1 MTIKGIIHVVDI
13 KHKLIGIRQYRKI
26 KYFYFNNSQMN
37 IFKRYLYIGNVIE
50 LDYQEDSLKIKNKIA
65 CYIVSYV
72 DRLYAV
78 GVKKTIY
85 YDKSFLNKSLTSFLK
100 TLGNYMVLD
109 LEMTMPG
116 FGTKG
121 KSFRAELI
129 QAGFILVDASGDEIL
144 RYNKYVKPTIA
155 KTINGRAEKFL
166 GIKKEDLDLKSI
178 SYNEFYDDFKEIYEN
193 YNPAVIIFGKNDSLV
208 LNDSFV
214 INEKENLNIR
224 YVNICSLIKG
234 YYELKNDP
242 GLFRLYQTYYDVDEN
257 QLHDALDDAE
267 VTLSVYKAFLDE
279 VNHKINKVREIRNKF
294 E

>member
-1 MTIKGIIHVVDI
+1 VTIKGTIHVVDL
-13 KHKLIGIRQYRKI
+13 KHKLIGIMQYRKI

-37 IFKRYLYIGNVIE
+37 IFKRYLYVGNVIE
-50 LDYQEDSLKIKNKIA
+50 LDYQEDSIKIKNKIA
-65 CYIVSYV
+65 CFNVSYV
-72 DRLYAV
+72 DKLFAV
-78 GVKKTIY
+78 GVRKTIY
-85 YDKSFLNKSLTSFLK
+85 YDKSYLNKSLSSFLK

-116 FGTKG
+116 FGSKG

-166 GIKKEDLDLKSI
+166 GIKQADFDLKAI
-178 SYNEFYDDFKEIYEN
+178 SYNEFYEEFKEICEN
-193 YNPAVIIFGKNDSLV
+193 YNPAVIVFGKNDSLV

-214 INEKENLNIR
+214 VNNKPNLNIR

-242 GLFRLYQTYYDVDEN
+242 GLFRLYETYYEVDDN
-257 QLHDALDDAE
+257 QVHDALDDAE
-267 VTLSVYKAFLDE
+267 TTLLVYKAFLDE
-279 VNHKINKVREIRNKF
+279 VNHKIDKVREIRNKF
-294 E
+294 D

>member
-1 MTIKGIIHVVDI
+1 MTIKGVIHVVDL
-13 KHKLIGIRQYRKI
+13 KHKLIGIRTFRKI

-50 LDYQEDSLKIKNKIA
+50 LEYQEEQEKIKNGISS
-65 CYIVSYV
+65 YIVSYV

-78 GVKKTIY
+78 GINKTIY
-85 YDKSFLNKSLTSFLK
+85 YDKTYLNKSLSSFLK

-109 LEMTMPG
+109 LEMTMPSYG
-116 FGTKG
+116 YKG

-129 QAGFILVDASGDEIL
+129 QAGFILVDSQGDEIL
-144 RYNKYVKPTIA
+144 RYSNYVKPTIA
-155 KTINGRAEKFL
+155 KTINSRAEKFL
-166 GIKKEDLDLKSI
+166 GISQAEFDLKSI
-178 SYNEFYDDFKEIYEN
+178 SYDEFYDEFKEIYEN
-193 YNPAVIIFGKNDSLV
+193 YHPAVIIFGKNDSLV

-214 INEKENLNIR
+214 VNNKEDLNVR

-242 GLFRLYQTYYDVDEN
+242 GLFKLYQTYYDVEDN

-267 VTLSVYKAFLDE
+267 ATLYVYKAFLDE
-279 VNHKINKVREIRNKF
+279 VNHKIDKVKDIRLKF

>member
-1 MTIKGIIHVVDI
+1 MTIKGIIHVVDL

-166 GIKKEDLDLKSI
+166 GIKKEDFDLKSI

>member
-1 MTIKGIIHVVDI
+1 MTIKGTIHVVDL
-13 KHKLIGIRQYRKI
+13 KHKLIGIKQYRKI

-37 IFKRYLYIGNVIE
+37 IFRRYLYVGNVIE
-50 LDYQEDSLKIKNKIA
+50 LDYQEDSVKIKNGIE
-65 CYIVSYV
+65 CHNVSYV
-72 DRLYAV
+72 DKLYAL
-78 GVKKTIY
+78 GIRKTIY
-85 YDKSFLNKSLTSFLK
+85 YDKSYLNKSLSSFLK

-116 FGTKG
+116 FGSKG

-144 RYNKYVKPTIA
+144 RYNNYVKPTIA
-155 KTINGRAEKFL
+155 KTINSRAEKFL
-166 GIKKEDLDLKSI
+166 KIKQEDFDLKAI
-178 SYNEFYDDFKEIYEN
+178 SYNEFYEEFKEIYEN
-193 YNPAVIIFGKNDSLV
+193 YHPAVIIFGKNDSLV

-214 INEKENLNIR
+214 INNKEALDIR

-242 GLFRLYQTYYDVDEN
+242 GLFKLYETYYDVDDN
-257 QLHDALDDAE
+257 QVHDALDDAE
-267 VTLSVYKAFLDE
+267 TTLYVYKAFLDE
-279 VNHKINKVREIRNKF
+279 VNHKIDKVREIRNKF

>member
-178 SYNEFYDDFKEIYEN
+178 SYNEFYDNFKEIYEN

-214 INEKENLNIR
+214 INEKENLNIIFE
-224 YVNICSLIKG
+224 NICSLIKG

>member
-1 MTIKGIIHVVDI
+1 MTIKGTIHVVDLD
-13 KHKLIGIRQYRKI
+13 HKLIGIRQYRKI

-37 IFKRYLYIGNVIE
+37 IFKRYLYVGNVIE
-50 LDYQEDSLKIKNKIA
+50 LDYQEDSIKIKKGIA
-65 CYIVSYV
+65 CYNVSYV
-72 DRLYAV
+72 DKLFAV
-78 GVKKTIY
+78 GVRKTIY
-85 YDKSFLNKSLTSFLK
+85 YDKSYLNKSLSSFLK

-121 KSFRAELI
+121 KAFRAELI

-155 KTINGRAEKFL
+155 KTINSRAEKFL
-166 GIKKEDLDLKSI
+166 GIKQADFDLKAI
-178 SYNEFYDDFKEIYEN
+178 SYDEFYEEFKEICEN
-193 YNPAVIIFGKNDSLV
+193 YNPAVIVFGKNDSLV
-208 LNDSFV
+208 LNDSFI
-214 INEKENLNIR
+214 INKKDNLNIR

-242 GLFRLYQTYYDVDEN
+242 GLFRLYETYYEVDDN
-257 QLHDALDDAE
+257 QVHDALDDAE
-267 VTLSVYKAFLDE
+267 TTLLVYKAFLDE
-279 VNHKINKVREIRNKF
+279 VNHRINKVREIRNKF

>member
-1 MTIKGIIHVVDI
+1 MTIKGVIHVVDL

-50 LDYQEDSLKIKNKIA
+50 LDYQEDSLKTKNKIA

-78 GVKKTIY
+78 DVKKTIY

-109 LEMTMPG
+109 LEMTMPSYG
-116 FGTKG
+116 YKG

-129 QAGFILVDASGDEIL
+129 QAGFILVDSQGDEIL
-144 RYNKYVKPTIA
+144 RYSNYVKPTIA
-155 KTINGRAEKFL
+155 KTINSRAEKFL
-166 GIKKEDLDLKSI
+166 GISQAEFDLKSI
-178 SYNEFYDDFKEIYEN
+178 SYDEFYDEFKEIYEN
-193 YNPAVIIFGKNDSLV
+193 YHPAVIIFGKNDSLV

-214 INEKENLNIR
+214 VNNKEDLNVR

-242 GLFRLYQTYYDVDEN
+242 GLFKLYQTYYDVEDN

-267 VTLSVYKAFLDE
+267 ATLYVYKAFLDE
-279 VNHKINKVREIRNKF
+279 VNHKIDKVKDIRLKF